1 MIHLVTLTYII
12 SEYFQTTLIYVLY
25 NVTQA
30 NYNSLPRSKNFLVQ
44 SLVGQIVFALDKMK
58 IVFYFNNHWIGRAT
72 H

>member
-30 NYNSLPRSKNFLVQ
+30 NYNSLPRSKNSLVQ

-58 IVFYFNNHWIGRAT
+58 IVFYFNNYWIGRAT

>member
-12 SEYFQTTLIYVLY
+12 SEYIQTTLIYVLY

-30 NYNSLPRSKNFLVQ
+30 NYNSLPRFKNSLVQ
-44 SLVGQIVFALDKMK
+44 SLVGQIVFTLDKMK
-58 IVFYFNNHWIGRAT
+58 IVFYFNNYWIGRAT